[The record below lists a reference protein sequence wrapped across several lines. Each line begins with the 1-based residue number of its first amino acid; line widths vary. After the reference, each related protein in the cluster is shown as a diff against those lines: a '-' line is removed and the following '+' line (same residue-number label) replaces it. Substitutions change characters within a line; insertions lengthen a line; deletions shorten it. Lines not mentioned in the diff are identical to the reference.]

1 MAHITDPIP
10 HEPLPAVDTD
20 SRHEFAFLAS
30 LPEGPERRQVAARIV
45 DAWQP
50 TARRLA
56 RRYICPSTGREEIRH
71 ATEAGL
77 ARAVESYVPDRDGAF
92 EPFADDLIREQLL
105 RRSEDEERITDVLGQ
120 VSRVRDVVRET
131 LQELERITD
140 PEVPVTTLI
149 AERAGLDEDDV
160 VLGLEV
166 LDSQASLALDTALA
180 PEASAETSDGT
191 LSEHDLHILHM
202 RYFRD
207 LSVDEIA
214 DELDTSPVPIARSL
228 ARASSA
234 IRALTSSFGDAGA
247 GAAA

>member
-1 MAHITDPIP
+1 MAHITDP
-10 HEPLPAVDTD
+10 LPVVDSSD
-20 SRHEFAFLAS
+20 SRHEFTFLAS

-56 RRYICPSTGREEIRH
+56 RRYICPSTGREEIRR
-71 ATEAGL
+71 ATETGL
-77 ARAVESYVPDRDGAF
+77 ARAVESYAPDRDGAF
-92 EPFADDLIREQLL
+92 EPFADDLIREALL

-120 VSRVRDVVRET
+120 VSRVRDVVRGT

-180 PEASAETSDGT
+180 PDMSAEAASDGALT
-191 LSEHDLHILHM
+191 EHDLRILHM

-214 DELDTSPVPIARSL
+214 EELGTSPTPVARSL
-228 ARASSA
+228 TRASSA
-234 IRALTSSFGDAGA
+234 IRALTGTSGGGA
-247 GAAA
+247 GGVAA